1 MDPVKVAAVQA
12 SPVLL
17 DRDETIAK
25 VVALAEKAAAEGARL
40 VAFPE
45 AFVPG
50 YPDWV
55 WASRQQFDPVGHY
68 NRPDIFR
75 LCVDTSP
82 RPAVTE
88 FNSLRS
94 HDEN

>member
-12 SPVLL
+12 APVLL

-25 VVALAEKAAAEGARL
+25 VVAL
-40 VAFPE
+40 
-45 AFVPG
+45 
-50 YPDWV
+50 
-55 WASRQQFDPVGHY
+55 GHY
-68 NRPDIFR
+68 SRSDVFR

-88 FNSLRS
+88 LNSLRS